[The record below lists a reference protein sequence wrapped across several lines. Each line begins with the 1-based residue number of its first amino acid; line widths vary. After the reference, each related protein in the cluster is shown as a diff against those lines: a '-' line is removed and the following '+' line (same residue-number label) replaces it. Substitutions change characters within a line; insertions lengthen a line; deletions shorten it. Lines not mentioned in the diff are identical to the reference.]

1 MLRLFTR
8 KMLKFIPLAKGKL
21 NTKKYDT
28 GVDGALLSAAVESE
42 AFWQK
47 NDKVE
52 YADVCKTLIIKAE
65 LSDVGPVFYYPVGK
79 SVETALLALEELC
92 KKECVPFR
100 LSCFDG
106 KNVRSITERYYLTE
120 ILSPSP
126 LAAVFDAGCKN
137 ACKPYCETV
146 VTVKTLAERLKKPT
160 FFKTERLT
168 VSSTTTKD
176 DEAYYRLSI
185 DDDLNALWGYDYR
198 EDLGDNAPTKEYF
211 SAFRDGMRDRGEEF
225 SFTVKRDGGV
235 VGELVV
241 WNLGFYGDVEIGFRF
256 FKEEQGKGYAF
267 ESASALLK
275 YLKSEIGVKTVK
287 DRASKKNAPSIR
299 LIGRLGFVK
308 THEDEQKNYYK
319 MEFNDK

>member
-8 KMLKFIPLAKGKL
+8 KMIKFIPLAKGEL
-21 NTKKYDT
+21 NTKKYGT
-28 GVDGALLSAAVESE
+28 NRECALLSFALESE
-42 AFWQK
+42 DFWQK
-47 NDKVE
+47 NVNGE
-52 YADVCKTLIIKAE
+52 YADVCETLIIRAE
-65 LSDVGPVFYYPVGK
+65 LRDVGTVFYYPVGK
-79 SVETALLALEELC
+79 NVEAALLAVEELC
-92 KKECVPFR
+92 KKQCEPFR
-100 LSCFDG
+100 LCCLDG
-106 KNVRSITERYYLTE
+106 KIVQRVTERYFLTE
-120 ILSPSP
+120 ILSASP
-126 LAAVFDAGCKN
+126 LAEVFDAGCKI
-137 ACKPYCETV
+137 ACKTYCETV
-146 VTVKTLAERLKKPT
+146 VDIKTVAEGLKKPVL
-160 FFKTERLT
+160 FKTERLT
-168 VSSTTTKD
+168 VSSTTTED
-176 DEAYYRLSI
+176 DEAYYKLSI

-225 SFTVKRDGGV
+225 SFMVKRDGAV

-267 ESASALLK
+267 ESAAALLK

-319 MEFNDK
+319 MDI